1 MSFGNKPTF
10 FYHFLFNLFI
20 GGSTLFCRLMAFA
33 HWLMSSL
40 LTPLKHT
47 WYTVGYFLWG
57 GCDSDN
63 SSERRTLL
71 RPLPNKHVSSFHHR
85 GLGCLH

>member
-1 MSFGNKPTF
+1 
-10 FYHFLFNLFI
+10 
-20 GGSTLFCRLMAFA
+20 
-33 HWLMSSL
+33 LMSSL